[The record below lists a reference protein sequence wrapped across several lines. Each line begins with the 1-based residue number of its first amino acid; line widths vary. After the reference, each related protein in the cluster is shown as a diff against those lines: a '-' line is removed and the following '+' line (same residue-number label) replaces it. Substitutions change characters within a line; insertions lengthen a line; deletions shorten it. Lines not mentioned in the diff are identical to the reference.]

1 MLADKMRVR
10 YGLLGFRPR
19 ADKTLLLTVLLS
31 CVGPYAFLGEPVIK
45 ALLQASEQL
54 KEKGEKGTDYAD
66 LCGEPNFIEKMV
78 LKVSDMIRF
87 APSTALTL
95 SYLLSYLQYH
105 ERATQLDVTIVHAA
119 GFDSVPADFGVLL
132 AKQELNRSSA
142 KERVHATS
150 IEMFF
155 ALHAEKEHG
164 LGM

>member
-1 MLADKMRVR
+1 VT
-10 YGLLGFRPR
+10 GLLN
-19 ADKTLLLTVLLS
+19 

-45 ALLQASEQL
+45 ALLKASEQL
-54 KEKGEKGTDYAD
+54 KADGLPGTDYAD

-78 LKVSDMIRF
+78 LKVSDPNSARC
-87 APSTALTL
+87 SKALTL
-95 SYLLSYLQYH
+95 LSPQYH
-105 ERATQLDVTIVHAA
+105 ETATQLDVTIVHAA

-142 KERVHATS
+142 KDKVYPTS

-155 ALHAEKEHG
+155 ALHADREHG